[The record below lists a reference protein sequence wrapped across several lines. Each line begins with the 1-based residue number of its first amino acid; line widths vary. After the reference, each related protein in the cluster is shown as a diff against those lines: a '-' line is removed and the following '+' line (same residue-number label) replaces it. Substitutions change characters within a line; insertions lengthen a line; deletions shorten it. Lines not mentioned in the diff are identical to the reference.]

1 MNNDTVVL
9 PEALKSLVEL
19 AEQEDRMGA
28 VNGVLLSYQNPAI
41 IDSAGGI
48 LNELLTPGSLFSGW
62 SFNEY
67 RIRRPYAVAFADGP
81 LALYNVRA
89 VLEASDGLEVLYD
102 PWTIVDYSL
111 LR

>member
-1 MNNDTVVL
+1 MNNDVIVL

-19 AEQEDRMGA
+19 AEQEDRVDA

-41 IDSAGGI
+41 IDSAGGS

-67 RIRRPYAVAFADGP
+67 RIRRPYAVAYADGP
-81 LALYNVRA
+81 LPLDKVRA
-89 VLEASDGLEVLYD
+89 VPEANEG
-102 PWTIVDYSL
+102 
-111 LR
+111 